1 MSLRDINL
9 EKVGIDLE
17 ENERAGTYM
26 QVDTGVL
33 KCNIKQSGLLIL
45 PTKEALEKGLATEY
59 LWKALPEDK
68 NLGDFSNGYF
78 ILTEPNREILFPVQ
92 ACLIMETEGTTQ
104 HVHNIIVVSENSHL
118 NVITGCASGTRKGK
132 HIGVSEFYVK
142 KGATLHFTMIH
153 MWGEEVEVF
162 PKTSVIVEEKGTFI
176 TDYICLHPA
185 AKIKAYPTIYLK
197 GREAVTRTQ
206 SVLVSTKGSVIDL
219 GTRVYLSA
227 PETKAEV
234 ISRAVSFGGELIA
247 RGHLIG
253 EYPGVKA
260 HLECKG
266 LLLSPK
272 GRIHAIPELEGRTTD
287 LEMSH
292 EAAVGKIA
300 KEEIEY
306 LMARGLTEEEATATI
321 VRGFLNVDIL
331 GIPESLK
338 KELDR
343 IIEMSEE
350 AS

>member
-1 MSLRDINL
+1 MSLKDVNL
-9 EKVGIDLE
+9 EKVGIDIE
-17 ENERAGTYM
+17 ERERAGTYM
-26 QVDTGVL
+26 QVDTDVL
-33 KCNIKQSGLLIL
+33 KCNIKQPGLIIL
-45 PTKEALEKGLATEY
+45 PIKEALREGLASEY
-59 LWKALPEDK
+59 LWRALAEDK
-68 NLGDFSNGYF
+68 SLGDFSNGYF
-78 ILTEPNREILFPVQ
+78 ILTEANKEIIFPVQ
-92 ACLIMETEGTTQ
+92 TCLLIETEGITQ
-104 HVHNIIVVSENSHL
+104 HVHNIIVVGENSHL
-118 NVITGCASGTRKGK
+118 NVITGCASGTRRGK

-153 MWGEEVEVF
+153 MWGEDVEVF
-162 PKTSVIVEEKGTFI
+162 PKTSVIVEEGGTFI

-185 AKIKAYPTIYLK
+185 AKIKAYPTVYLK
-197 GREAVTRTQ
+197 GKGAVTRTQ
-206 SVLVSTKGSVIDL
+206 SVLVSTEGSIIDL

-234 ISRAVSFGGELIA
+234 VSRAVSFGGKLIA

-272 GRIHAIPELEGRTTD
+272 GVMHAIPELEGRATD

-338 KELDR
+338 RELDK
-343 IIEMSEE
+343 IMEMSEE